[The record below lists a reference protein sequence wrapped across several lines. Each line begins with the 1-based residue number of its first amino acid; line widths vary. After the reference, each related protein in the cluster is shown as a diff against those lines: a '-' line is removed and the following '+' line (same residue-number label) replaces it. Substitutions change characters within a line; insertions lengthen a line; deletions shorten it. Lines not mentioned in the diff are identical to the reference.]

1 MLWNVDL
8 TLVDVTIV
16 TRDAYAEAFRFVT
29 GRPLVKL
36 VPPAGR
42 PDSEIVFETLA
53 VNGIVAEDDHLPRF
67 LSALATA
74 FADRRGRL
82 AADGRMMPGA
92 KAALKAVSRLDGVVQ
107 TVLTGTIR
115 ANAVHKLKAFGLE
128 KYVDFELGGYGEEVY
143 PKATLLQVAQSRAKQ
158 RLGVAFTAANTVVI
172 GDSTRDV
179 QAAKIGGAGMIG
191 VASGRS
197 MASELR
203 EAGADIVLPDLSNAS
218 EVAATAEPAPPPSTI
233 TANARSPRYPMNHE
247 CAGGSLPEP
256 YSAVP
261 VLPAVPAGKL
271 TPWAVPS
278 VTTAGMSRR
287 RALTTPP
294 SRGRVEAVRPSGMGS
309 PVTSRGGT

>member
-218 EVAATAEPAPPPSTI
+218 EVVAAVA
-233 TANARSPRYPMNHE
+233 
-247 CAGGSLPEP
+247 
-256 YSAVP
+256 
-261 VLPAVPAGKL
+261 
-271 TPWAVPS
+271 
-278 VTTAGMSRR
+278 
-287 RALTTPP
+287 ALTAPLD
-294 SRGRVEAVRPSGMGS
+294 RAAG
-309 PVTSRGGT
+309 